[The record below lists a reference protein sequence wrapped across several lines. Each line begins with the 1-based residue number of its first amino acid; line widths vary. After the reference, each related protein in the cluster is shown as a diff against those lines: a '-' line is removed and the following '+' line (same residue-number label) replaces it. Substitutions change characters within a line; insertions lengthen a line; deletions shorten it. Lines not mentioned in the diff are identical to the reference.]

1 MGFKW
6 NLKDDK
12 FEKGMQET
20 LNYMD
25 QSGGDPNVTTKGC
38 RTKDDHKLR
47 QWQYGLRRSYKNGW
61 LTPDKIQALERIGF
75 RWEVSFL
82 QSQFERGIEES
93 LKCKKIFGDPNVKQ
107 SYMTEDSFNLGT
119 WQNTQR
125 RFYKKGK
132 LSPDRIKRLED
143 IGFKWRR

>member
-1 MGFKW
+1 MGH
-6 NLKDDK
+6 
-12 FEKGMQET
+12 
-20 LNYMD
+20 
-25 QSGGDPNVTTKGC
+25 SGGDPNVTTKGC